1 MKKVTMRPQ
10 PLIYPMP
17 ALLIGT
23 NVDNKANFMTAAW
36 CGIASGEPP
45 MISVAIR
52 HQRYT
57 HRGIRQNMTF
67 SVNVPSADQV
77 KDTDYCGIIS
87 GKDFDKAKI
96 CHFEVFYGKVEN
108 APLIGQCPVNLGC
121 RVAHILDLGSHSLF
135 VGRIEDTEVSEDCLT
150 DGKPDVSKIKP
161 FIFTTFPSRDYY
173 VFGQVIGKA
182 FESGKEFGEKFDK

>member
-1 MKKVTMRPQ
+1 MKKVVMKAQ

-23 NVDNKANFMTAAW
+23 NIDNKANFMTAAW

-57 HRGIRQNMTF
+57 HQGIRQNMAF

-77 KDTDYCGIIS
+77 KETDYCGIFS
-87 GKDFDKAKI
+87 GKDIDKVKV
-96 CHFEVFYGKVEN
+96 CNFEVFYGKVEN
-108 APLIGQCPVNLGC
+108 APLISQCPVNLGC

-135 VGRIEDTEVSEDCLT
+135 VGRIEETYISEDCLT
-150 DGKPDVSKIKP
+150 DGKPDVEKIKP

-173 VFGQVIGKA
+173 VFGEVIGKA
-182 FESGKEFGEKFDK
+182 FDAGKELEEKK